1 MDGYPKRQTKRGEL
15 CGVGAKVPHGSPD
28 NGGLHVDQPV
38 ILVLGVPPITVDGM
52 IGNGLASVSS
62 DLICCA
68 LLPAAIP

>member
-1 MDGYPKRQTKRGEL
+1 M
-15 CGVGAKVPHGSPD
+15 GAAPLYARMEDTLD

-62 DLICCA
+62 GLICRA